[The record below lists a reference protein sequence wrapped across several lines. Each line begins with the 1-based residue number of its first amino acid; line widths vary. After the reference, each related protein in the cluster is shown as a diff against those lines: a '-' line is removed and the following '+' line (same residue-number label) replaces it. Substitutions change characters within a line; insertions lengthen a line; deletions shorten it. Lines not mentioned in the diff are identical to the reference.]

1 MRRRLQ
7 GSKFVGD
14 SHLYSEHAKLLQCFQ
29 SSTDSPVFSSK
40 EAFDVLND
48 KGRRG
53 EAPRLHR
60 DSSLQAVI
68 RRGRS
73 PPVTLTGL
81 LKGYLYYQGPLP
93 LLRLSYK
100 KHRAS
105 QWTQLCIG
113 WGWGIGLGLPQE
125 MGTQL
130 CPRLLS
136 AHPFS
141 HLISS

>member
-7 GSKFVGD
+7 GSKFAGD

-53 EAPRLHR
+53 EAPRLYR

-81 LKGYLYYQGPLP
+81 LKGRLYCQCPLP

-105 QWTQLCIG
+105 QWSPVVHRA
-113 WGWGIGLGLPQE
+113 GLGNRVGSAPRNGDPALPKAA
-125 MGTQL
+125 L
-130 CPRLLS
+130 CP
-136 AHPFS
+136 P
-141 HLISS
+141 I